1 MNGFLGLFKVYFPP
15 SLIVFRSLKMSSS
28 VDVSSILSAISAMET
43 QLATL
48 RAQLGGAPSVAKSS
62 PAKGKAPTEK
72 KPRKKSDAPPSA
84 WRVFADRVRELLRNN
99 GYEGK
104 AIGTECVQFCS
115 ALKEEN
121 ADLSSWADADILAR
135 RGAWSAPE
143 VSKQKASGKS
153 YRKPK
158 AESSSASVV
167 SDGGSVK
174 SAPAPGPAE
183 DGEASVSSDKKKPG
197 PAKGKKWSDEAKAS
211 AAAKR
216 AAKKASKTTEDAPAP
231 SSSVAPPPLPAS
243 PAESDAEDELAGFQR
258 VSLGGA
264 RYWVNMKDGRA
275 YLRESDDSR
284 GEWAG
289 LFKRDPKPRIDDSVP
304 DPDAELTFTDLEA
317 LD

>member
-1 MNGFLGLFKVYFPP
+1 
-15 SLIVFRSLKMSSS
+15 MSSN
-28 VDVSSILSAISAMET
+28 VSLSTVLSAISG
-43 QLATL
+43 LATTVTTLQAEVLAL
-48 RAQLGGAPSVAKSS
+48 RAQLGGAPSVDKSS
-62 PAKGKAPTEK
+62 PAKGKTPTEK
-72 KPRKKSDAPPSA
+72 KPRKKSDAPPTA
-84 WRVFADRVRELLRNN
+84 WRLFADRVRELLRTN

-121 ADLSSWADADILAR
+121 ADLSSWSDTDILAR
-135 RGAWSAPE
+135 RASWSAPE

-167 SDGGSVK
+167 SGGGSVK
-174 SAPAPGPAE
+174 SAPAPPKEEAPSA
-183 DGEASVSSDKKKPG
+183 DEASVSSDKKKPG
-197 PAKGKKWSDEAKAS
+197 PAKGKKWSEEAKAS

-216 AAKKASKTTEDAPAP
+216 AAKKASKTTEDAPV
-231 SSSVAPPPLPAS
+231 VAPPPLPAS
-243 PAESDAEDELAGFQR
+243 PAESDTEDELAGFQR

-275 YLRESDDSR
+275 YHRGSGDSR

-289 LFKRDPKPRIDDSVP
+289 KFVRDPKPRIDDSFP
-304 DPDAELTFTDLEA
+304 DPDAELSFTDLDA